1 MPFSHLPALLTR
13 AFAAL
18 AHWLDRRSAARVP
31 LLLVGLLFAR
41 RRRTVTAWF
50 RAAGIAADYRP
61 AYAAV
66 CAVGRHTTDLALST
80 LHTVRPLLGPRRL
93 TVALDDTPTAH
104 YGPCVEGCLG
114 VLLALHS
121 GVGQPFS

>member
-41 RRRTVTAWF
+41 GRRTVTAWF
-50 RAAGIAADYRP
+50 RAAGIAD
-61 AYAAV
+61 
-66 CAVGRHTTDLALST
+66 ST
-80 LHTVRPLLGPRRL
+80 LHTVRPLLGPGRMA
-93 TVALDDTPTAH
+93 VAIDDTPTAR
-104 YGPCVEGCLG
+104 YGPCVEGCG
-114 VLLALHS
+114 LHHNPS
-121 GVGQPFS
+121 PGPA